1 MANLNTSVDGV
12 IREMTDAEQA
22 EYDARQ
28 KQNAEQE
35 KLEKEEQT
43 KKLENQASAKKKLK
57 DLGLTDDEISA
68 LVGE

>member
-43 KKLENQASAKKKLK
+43 KKLENEASAKKKLK
-57 DLGLTDDEISA
+57 DLGLTDDEINA
-68 LVGE
+68 LRL

>member
-1 MANLNTSVDGV
+1 MANIKTSVDGV

-68 LVGE
+68 LIGA

>member
-1 MANLNTSVDGV
+1 MANIKTSVDGV

-57 DLGLTDDEISA
+57 DLGLTDDEITA
-68 LVGE
+68 LIGV

>member
-68 LVGE
+68 LIGV